1 MLLNCRYDMDRKIAS
16 FGNLPL
22 DLWTWPLV
30 IVKFVC
36 NLIIKY
42 MYCFFWVS
50 IGFFFSFLF
59 FKEDMVILLSS
70 YEPSH

>member
-1 MLLNCRYDMDRKIAS
+1 MDRKIAS
-16 FGNLPL
+16 FGNPPL
-22 DLWTWPLV
+22 DLWTLPLV
-30 IVKFVC
+30 IVKFFC

-42 MYCFFWVS
+42 MYSFFWCLLV
-50 IGFFFSFLF
+50 FFFSFLF